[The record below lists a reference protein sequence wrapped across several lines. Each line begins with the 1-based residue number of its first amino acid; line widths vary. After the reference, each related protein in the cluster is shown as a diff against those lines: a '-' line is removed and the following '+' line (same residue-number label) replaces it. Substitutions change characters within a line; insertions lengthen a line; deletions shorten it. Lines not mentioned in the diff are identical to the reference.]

1 MLRIGMRATAGQLPA
16 GGRLLQESRGCQS
29 ILQAEPRRTTARPGR
44 EPCRRAERRG
54 SARSGLPLGGRNAD
68 TGGPRHFRS
77 GESPSVPGRPLQVGA
92 PRPWIEYLA
101 LRRELSAFGHLLA
114 DRFLELR
121 RLIGVVSSDDE
132 EASASHYRISL
143 GGQARS

>member
-1 MLRIGMRATAGQLPA
+1 MQIRAA
-16 GGRLLQESRGCQS
+16 RG
-29 ILQAEPRRTTARPGR
+29 ILAPGEP
-44 EPCRRAERRG
+44 
-54 SARSGLPLGGRNAD
+54 L
-68 TGGPRHFRS
+68 
-77 GESPSVPGRPLQVGA
+77 SVPGRPLQVGA
-92 PRPWIEYLA
+92 PRPWIDLA
-101 LRRELSAFGHLLA
+101 LHRELSAFGHLLA